1 MARTGITYL
10 DVAKA
15 AETIQQQ
22 GHNPT
27 VDRVLAHLGTGSKST
42 IAPLLK
48 RWKSDQG
55 DGTDTG
61 GLPGDVLEAVKA
73 MHERLQQV
81 ANDKISEAKKEHQVL
96 LEELREQLDQAKVVS
111 SRYELRIKDLEKTHE
126 VLHNRNASLRDDL
139 EAERVRSAK
148 MEAALEEST
157 NMLREAKDT
166 IQEQKRE
173 IKQIRAHFEH
183 YQTSVAE
190 DRQLERKQN
199 HSVKAELESRIRELI
214 QQLQDERQRS
224 QVFETKN
231 QQTEHAL
238 VRLREEFDQVKQEH
252 QALKLDAGRKEGA
265 LKRLES
271 DTNAYKQ
278 QIEKLVAERD
288 VLSTAKADLATANQL
303 LVHDIAR
310 LKEEVSE
317 AEDKITHLSNE
328 NKFVSQEK
336 AVLQGQLKQIQGN
349 R

>member
-1 MARTGITYL
+1 
-10 DVAKA
+10 
-15 AETIQQQ
+15 
-22 GHNPT
+22 
-27 VDRVLAHLGTGSKST
+27 
-42 IAPLLK
+42 
-48 RWKSDQG
+48 
-55 DGTDTG
+55 
-61 GLPGDVLEAVKA
+61 
-73 MHERLQQV
+73 
-81 ANDKISEAKKEHQVL
+81 
-96 LEELREQLDQAKVVS
+96 
-111 SRYELRIKDLEKTHE
+111 
-126 VLHNRNASLRDDL
+126 LHNRNASLRDDL

-157 NMLREAKDT
+157 NMLRETKDT

-183 YQTSVAE
+183 YQTCVAE
-190 DRQLERKQN
+190 DRQQERKQN